1 MRQSSRTPSRNGVDQ
16 VFFSHMSVRARENF
30 GGGHDVKG
38 GRSDG
43 RLGMEAAKIENSCMV
58 SSSVRSNVRTYRVI
72 AWVVFFKGL
81 HRGSWSERHGLR
93 SCLSFTFCVCQ
104 QTSRRDRAGFFSGLR
119 GCRERGRLGVFVRD
133 ERETDK
139 E

>member
-1 MRQSSRTPSRNGVDQ
+1 
-16 VFFSHMSVRARENF
+16 MSVRARENF
-30 GGGHDVKG
+30 GGGRDVKG

-43 RLGMEAAKIENSCMV
+43 RLEMEAGKIENSCMV

-81 HRGSWSERHGLR
+81 HSGSWSERHGLR
-93 SCLSFTFCVCQ
+93 SCLSFTFCVRR
-104 QTSRRDRAGFFSGLR
+104 QTGQRDRAGLFSELT
-119 GCRERGRLGVFVRD
+119 GCRQRGRLGVFVRD